1 MTHQLGPPLPI
12 QHLHVYEDDHHLGH
26 NNNSKSKSSMVLMSH
41 QHIIEAH
48 PFLMNVL
55 CKVYMAHNCLQ
66 LSTET
71 RFTSFQLFHKCLS
84 HYIYYTPTI
93 HSGSGSRSS
102 SGGSEKGKGLQQ
114 PLLPLKQR
122 EQISDLACAA
132 IFLSCKLCNEH
143 RRIRDVINIQ
153 KVFEMTSETSRHD
166 NKINDY
172 SKVEPPS
179 LDEHY
184 WKKKEEMVQAE
195 QMLLRMINF
204 DVTVCYPHRIMIV
217 VWEELVSLKK
227 VDNSND
233 VWKQVLHIG
242 WKRLNDSLFH
252 VDSLMCHSSSLA
264 CAALSLAMEEEGV
277 VVEAAAGEEEEVSWW
292 EWLDVTVGQLN
303 DSRDKLLYAAKI
315 ASRIMTDNR

>member
-12 QHLHVYEDDHHLGH
+12 QHLHVYEDDDHHLGH
-26 NNNSKSKSSMVLMSH
+26 NNNSKSQSSMVLMSH

-93 HSGSGSRSS
+93 HSGSGNGSRT
-102 SGGSEKGKGLQQ
+102 GSEKGKGSQQ
-114 PLLPLKQR
+114 PLLPLKHR

-153 KVFEMTSETSRHD
+153 KVFEMNSETSRHD

-172 SKVEPPS
+172 GKVEPPS

-195 QMLLRMINF
+195 QMLLRMINY

-217 VWEELVSLKK
+217 VWEELVSMKNI
-227 VDNSND
+227 DNGND
-233 VWKQVLHIG
+233 VWKQVLHMG

-264 CAALSLAMEEEGV
+264 LI
-277 VVEAAAGEEEEVSWW
+277 VEAAGEEEVSWW

-315 ASRIMTDNR
+315 A